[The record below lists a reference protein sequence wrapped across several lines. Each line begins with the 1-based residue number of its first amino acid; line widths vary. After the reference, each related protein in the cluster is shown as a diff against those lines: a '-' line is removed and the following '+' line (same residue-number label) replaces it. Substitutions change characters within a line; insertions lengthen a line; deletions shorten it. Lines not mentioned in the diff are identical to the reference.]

1 MMRLNLVLRMTD
13 KLLGRL
19 LVRAVAL
26 GVVLVCS
33 VSVCSPVAFAQD
45 KVIENMRM
53 IGVGNVNI
61 LDTYLSTEK
70 YSGTELRYMSHT
82 LREREG
88 RQWSRLIV
96 HQGFVAYGKNRAD
109 NGNEMAGTYTF
120 SYGLL
125 YDWKMLSGRLD
136 LKAGGKID
144 AVAGF
149 LYNTRNGNNPA
160 QARLSVDISPTAIAT
175 YRFNMGR
182 MPVAVKYEVGIPL
195 FGLMFSPNYGQSYYE
210 IFSEGNYDHN
220 VVATTVATAP
230 SLSQML
236 AVDFKFGK
244 TTVSV
249 GYLGDWR
256 QAKVNNLKYH
266 TYSNLFMIGLTRK
279 FKMIRM

>member
-1 MMRLNLVLRMTD
+1 MMRTD
-13 KLLGRL
+13 IISYMVDKWLDRL
-19 LVRAVAL
+19 AVSTVARGVAL
-26 GVVLVCS
+26 ALS
-33 VSVCSPVAFAQD
+33 MSVCCRVAFAQD
-45 KVIENMRM
+45 KVIENTRM

-88 RQWSRLIV
+88 RRWSRLVV
-96 HQGFVAYGKNRAD
+96 HQGIVAYAKNRAD
-109 NGNEMAGTYTF
+109 NGNEMAGTYNF
-120 SYGLL
+120 SYGFL
-125 YDWKMLSGRLD
+125 YDWKFLSGSLD
-136 LKAGGKID
+136 IKAGGKLD

-160 QARLSVDISPTAIAT
+160 QARLGIGISPMAMAA
-175 YRFNMGR
+175 YRFSMGR
-182 MPVAVKYEVGIPL
+182 VPVAVKYEAGLPL

-220 VVATTVATAP
+220 IVATTIATTP
-230 SLSQML
+230 SLRQML
-236 AVDFKFGK
+236 TLDFRLGK

-249 GYLGDWR
+249 GYMGDWR

-266 TYSNLFMIGLTRK
+266 EYSNLFMIGLTRR
-279 FKMIRM
+279 FKLIKM